1 MTPAAA
7 EPDPTRLA
15 ALADAAAREAGAL
28 LLEGQPRTRAMVT
41 TKTSVTDM
49 VTEMDHAA
57 EALIVERLL
66 AARPDDGILGEEGGE
81 RTGTSGVRWVVDPLD
96 GTTNYL
102 YGHPA
107 WAVSIAAEVEGRGVA
122 GAVFDPTHDEAFTA
136 ATGHGAF
143 LNGEPIRPS
152 AADDLASALI
162 ATGFAYDADRRA
174 RQAHVLTHVLPRVR
188 DIRRFGAAS
197 LDLCWVACGRQDG
210 YYEVGLQPWDVAAGA
225 VIAAESG
232 ALVCGVDG
240 GPLGGP
246 SILTAA
252 PDLGL
257 VLLGLLKVA
266 DAAGSL

>member
-1 MTPAAA
+1 MPPAV
-7 EPDPTRLA
+7 EPSELA
-15 ALADAAAREAGAL
+15 ALAEAVAREAGAL
-28 LLEGQPRTRAMVT
+28 LLGGQLETRSLVA
-41 TKTSVTDM
+41 TKTTTTDM

-81 RTGTSGVRWVVDPLD
+81 RAGTSGVRWVVDPLD

-107 WAVSIAAEVEGRGVA
+107 WSVSIGAEVDGTGVA
-122 GAVFDPTHDEAFTA
+122 GAVFDPSHDECFTA
-136 ATGHGAF
+136 GAGAGAF
-143 LNGEPIRPS
+143 LNGEPISPS
-152 AADDLASALI
+152 PADDLSSALV

-174 RQAHVLTHVLPRVR
+174 RQAAVLAHVLPRVR
-188 DIRRFGAAS
+188 DIRRYGAAS

-232 ALVCGVDG
+232 AFVCGVDG
-240 GPLGGP
+240 GPPSGP
-246 SILTAA
+246 SIMTAA
-252 PDLGL
+252 PDLAL
-257 VLLGLLKVA
+257 ALLGLLKAA